1 MFSDQNDLSFVPL
14 LEEPPLPVRS
24 NHINSLIQARSQ
36 SLRSLHLNYAAKG
49 DIENVINAKS
59 RTGAAEPERN
69 VDKVDQSVLTPEGR
83 SQRLIGDSNPRY
95 DW

>member
-1 MFSDQNDLSFVPL
+1 MPDQNNLSFVPL

-24 NHINSLIQARSQ
+24 NHINSLIQVRSQ
-36 SLRSLHLNYAAKG
+36 SLRSISINQSGKC
-49 DIENVINAKS
+49 DVENAIHASGKS
-59 RTGAAEPERN
+59 SSTGIERN
-69 VDKVDQSVLTPEGR
+69 VDKANQPTLSPEGR